1 MGEEAETG
9 PLLGDKQ
16 WSVSPV
22 KDQGSCGSCW
32 AFGAV
37 AGMEGSA
44 KKDLSSSAILSEQ
57 QVMDCTMGSSAC
69 NGGRA
74 DSAYPKLYGGAL
86 YTSTSYPYTARGGSC
101 KSS

>member
-1 MGEEAETG
+1 MGDWSDDEFEAMLDFDATAESDIPIFEAPELEAESDLT
-9 PLLGDKQ
+9 DKQ

-22 KDQGSCGSCW
+22 KDQASCGSCW

-44 KKDLSSSAILSEQ
+44 KIKLGSSTQLSEQ

-74 DSAYPKLYGGAL
+74 DSA
-86 YTSTSYPYTARGGSC
+86 
-101 KSS
+101 